1 MNHEIIQDEL
11 LTKALKEQPQTISFF
26 FSFLEILVFKMNKI
40 SFFMITWS
48 KRYTKKSFIMIIEL
62 FML

>member
-26 FSFLEILVFKMNKI
+26 FFFLEILVFKMNKI
-40 SFFMITWS
+40 SFFIDYMVKTLHQKIF
-48 KRYTKKSFIMIIEL
+48 YYDN
-62 FML
+62 